1 MRLTVLGRSPAR
13 PNPDEACAG
22 YLFEA
27 GGTRLLLDAGP
38 GVVAQL
44 LRLHHPDELD
54 AVVISHMHTD
64 HFLDLVTL
72 RYVYPWRDEARRKL
86 RVVLPPGSMDQ
97 MRDMA
102 RGAGYP
108 DFWEKAFTLEEHD
121 GDRPFEVKAVQLEPG
136 PTQHYIP
143 TWGFRI
149 TARGIDEDTS
159 RLFVYSADS
168 APCEQLGRLITGANL
183 LLCEA
188 TLRSLDE
195 DAAPPEPRG
204 HLLPAEAGEIARRA
218 GVERLLLTHLPAGP
232 SGAPEAREQAARA
245 FEHEVAIAEPQR
257 SYEV

>member
-22 YLFEA
+22 YLLDA
-27 GGTRLLLDAGP
+27 GGSRLLLDAGP

-44 LRLHHPDELD
+44 LRLGHPDELD
-54 AVVISHMHTD
+54 AVLISHMHTD

-72 RYVYPWRDEARRKL
+72 RYVYPWADEARRKL
-86 RVVLPPGSMDQ
+86 RVILPPGSMGQ
-97 MRDMA
+97 MADMA

-121 GDRPFEVKAVQLEPG
+121 GERPLKVGTVQLEPG

-149 TARGIDEDTS
+149 TARGVGEDPS

-168 APCEQLGRLITGANL
+168 APCEQLDRLIDGAQL

-188 TLRSLDE
+188 TLRSVEE

-218 GVERLLLTHLPAGP
+218 GVERLVLTHLPAGP
-232 SGAPEAREQAARA
+232 LGAPEARDQASLA
-245 FEHEVAIAEPQR
+245 FGRDVAIAEPQH
-257 SYEV
+257 SYEI